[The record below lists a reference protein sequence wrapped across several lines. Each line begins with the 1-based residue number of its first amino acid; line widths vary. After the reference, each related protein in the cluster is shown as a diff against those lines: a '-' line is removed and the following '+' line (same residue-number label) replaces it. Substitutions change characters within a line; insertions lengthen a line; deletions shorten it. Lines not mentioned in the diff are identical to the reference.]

1 MLGDFLNRGKPGQ
14 LDFENIDDLEDGT
27 PIVARY
33 NIGNFRLVFTGK
45 VMLSIKIA
53 GRRKPEFLCSVWN
66 KVPLKGFSRIQ
77 QSMNIRPILNLIK
90 RKRIIMQDAISR
102 SREIVYG
109 DDFTLMCMLD
119 SIETHHFRHLVLAY
133 ACSFAVSCLK

>member
-1 MLGDFLNRGKPGQ
+1 MFGDFLNRGKHGQ
-14 LDFENIDDLEDGT
+14 LDLLDI
-27 PIVARY
+27 I
-33 NIGNFRLVFTGK
+33 IGNFSLVFTGK